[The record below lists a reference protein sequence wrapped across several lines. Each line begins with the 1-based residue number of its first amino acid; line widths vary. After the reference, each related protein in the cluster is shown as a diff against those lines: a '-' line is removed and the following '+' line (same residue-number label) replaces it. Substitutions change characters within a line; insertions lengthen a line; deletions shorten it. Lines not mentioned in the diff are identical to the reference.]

1 MPKGHHYGRKQTRAY
16 TSEYHH
22 IHTNVCKPLLKVP
35 VGNYSINSE
44 YLSEEHKKIKL
55 SENKNGIRYVTF
67 TINDKPHY
75 IALKLDNR
83 SASNKLYITCPYWQ
97 KQRQT
102 FMRSKK
108 RMDVG
113 NVLVYITLA
122 KANDLWKDLADV

>member
-1 MPKGHHYGRKQTRAY
+1 VRNTK
-16 TSEYHH
+16 
-22 IHTNVCKPLLKVP
+22 N
-35 VGNYSINSE
+35 
-44 YLSEEHKKIKL
+44 IKL